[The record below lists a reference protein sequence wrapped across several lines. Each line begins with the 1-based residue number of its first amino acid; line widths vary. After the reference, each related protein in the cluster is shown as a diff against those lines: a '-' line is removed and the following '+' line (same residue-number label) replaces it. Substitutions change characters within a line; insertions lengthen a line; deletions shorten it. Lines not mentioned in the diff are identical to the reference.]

1 MPREVITV
9 HVGQCGNQLG
19 TRFWQLALGE
29 HAALH
34 RAQQQQQQ
42 QQQQGGGSSESVV
55 ATYDD
60 ALSTFFRNVDG
71 RDRPHAVGSPIDT
84 LRARAVMVDMEE
96 GPVTEALRGP
106 LGGVLDRKLLLTD
119 VSGSGNNWACGHDFY
134 GNKYAD
140 DLLELLRTAAEDA
153 DSLQG
158 FFMTHSMGG
167 GTGSG
172 VGSATL
178 ELLADAYPK
187 VFKLAASVFPSE
199 DDDVVTS
206 PYNAL
211 LTLKAL
217 ADGADAVVPLENQA
231 LIDMVRRAEI
241 TAKRSE
247 RSAAGSVG
255 ARAAAARASAADAAA
270 EARAAPFDSMNA
282 LAADVLLGL
291 TASTR
296 FGGELNV
303 DLSEIT
309 TNLVPFPRRHM
320 LLASA
325 APVPPMRRAGSEG
338 ARSDPRAPPQR
349 PAPTSAHANAQA
361 VSASFALVSSREAQL
376 VRADVRSSAALCCAL
391 LARGNLSVD
400 DVQRGAARFK
410 KGLRFAHWNLE
421 GVKWGLCSAP
431 PEHNSHSVLA
441 LTNSCAI
448 RHTVGEMTSRFKKLY
463 SRKAFVHEYTK
474 YTDASTFDEALESA
488 RELIDGYASV
498 DAAREPDAPMRLR
511 PIGR

>member
-1 MPREVITV
+1 MRGA
-9 HVGQCGNQLG
+9 HQ
-19 TRFWQLALGE
+19 
-29 HAALH
+29 
-34 RAQQQQQQ
+34 
-42 QQQQGGGSSESVV
+42 
-55 ATYDD
+55 
-60 ALSTFFRNVDG
+60 
-71 RDRPHAVGSPIDT
+71 
-84 LRARAVMVDMEE
+84 VDMEE
-96 GPVTEALRGP
+96 GPVAEALRGP
-106 LGGVLDRKLLLTD
+106 LGGVLDRRLLLTD
-119 VSGSGNNWACGHDFY
+119 VSGSGNNWACGHDHY
-134 GNKYAD
+134 GVKYSD
-140 DLLELLRTAAEDA
+140 ELLELLRTAAEDA

-167 GTGSG
+167 GTGAG

-187 VFKLAASVFPSE
+187 VFKLAASVFPSA

-211 LTLKAL
+211 LTLRAL
-217 ADGADAVVPLENQA
+217 TDGADAVVPLENQA
-231 LIDMVRRAEI
+231 LIDMVRRVET
-241 TAKRSE
+241 TARRAE
-247 RSAAGSVG
+247 RSPAASAG
-255 ARAAAARASAADAAA
+255 AAAAAARAAAGAAAA
-270 EARAAPFDSMNA
+270 EARSSPFDSMNA

-320 LLASA
+320 LLAST
-325 APVPPMRRAGSEG
+325 AP
-338 ARSDPRAPPQR
+338 APPLR
-349 PAPTSAHANAQA
+349 RGDAAGHTAAAGRRGESGVSSPAAMASA

-376 VRADVRSSAALCCAL
+376 VKADARSSAALCCAL
-391 LARGNLSVD
+391 LARGELGVD

-410 KGLRFAHWNLE
+410 KGLRFAHWNKE

-431 PEHNSHSVLA
+431 PEHAPHSVLA

-448 RHTVGEMTSRFKKLY
+448 RHTVGEMVERFSKLY
-463 SRKAFVHEYTK
+463 RRKAFVHEYTK
-474 YTDASTFDEALESA
+474 YTDVSTFDEALESA
-488 RELIDGYASV
+488 RELADGYAAV
-498 DAAREPDAPMRLR
+498 DAAREPDAPRRLR